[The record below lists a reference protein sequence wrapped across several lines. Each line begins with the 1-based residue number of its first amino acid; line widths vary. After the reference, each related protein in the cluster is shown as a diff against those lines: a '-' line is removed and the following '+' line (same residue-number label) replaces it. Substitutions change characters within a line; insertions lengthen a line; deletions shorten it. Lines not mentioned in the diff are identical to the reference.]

1 MDYSETISH
10 FSQEYLS
17 IHSWQDGIEIIFFAT
32 MIYAISTWLKQ
43 DQSHKLLPAFYG
55 YVTLF
60 CSSYFFE
67 LQTLQ
72 TTLLFAAPVIATLS
86 IIYHQKQLQ
95 KNFILARKQPLEPK
109 KIAAPNWIET
119 CIRSCLVI
127 AHQKKE
133 ITCIIESRDSIRT
146 MIEHPFLLDI
156 HVQKNLLNLL
166 LLSDSF
172 QPSKPILLKRTGKIV
187 SVNCSWSDNL
197 MNDSLFSA
205 ISNQPEWQKYGSIIT
220 EKSDALLFHI
230 NAEPSKSGIC
240 YQGEVIQKMTSEQ
253 VLQFI
258 KQVMYKQNKESV
270 TFKKGMKNEN
280 ERHTSL

>member
-1 MDYSETISH
+1 MDYYETFPH
-10 FSQEYLS
+10 FLQEYLS
-17 IHSWQDGIEIIFFAT
+17 IHSWQDGIEILFFA
-32 MIYAISTWLKQ
+32 MIIYGISTWLKQ
-43 DQSHKLLPAFYG
+43 DYSNKLLPSFYG
-55 YVTLF
+55 YLTLF

-67 LQTLQ
+67 LQILQ
-72 TTLLFAAPVIATLS
+72 TTLLFSAPIIATLS

-95 KNFILARKQPLEPK
+95 KNFILARKQPMEPK
-109 KIAAPNWIET
+109 KVAAPNWIQA

-133 ITCIIESRDSIRT
+133 ITCIIEGRDNIRS
-146 MIEHPFLLDI
+146 MIESPFLLDI
-156 HVQKNLLNLL
+156 HLQKDLLNLL

-197 MNDSLFSA
+197 MNDSLFST
-205 ISNQPEWQKYGSIIT
+205 SSTQPAWQKYGALIT

-230 NAEPSKSGIC
+230 NSEPSKNGIC

-253 VLQFI
+253 LLQFI
-258 KQVMYKQNKESV
+258 KRVMHKENKKSV
-270 TFKKGMKNEN
+270 SYKKGVQNEN
-280 ERHTSL
+280 ERHPSL